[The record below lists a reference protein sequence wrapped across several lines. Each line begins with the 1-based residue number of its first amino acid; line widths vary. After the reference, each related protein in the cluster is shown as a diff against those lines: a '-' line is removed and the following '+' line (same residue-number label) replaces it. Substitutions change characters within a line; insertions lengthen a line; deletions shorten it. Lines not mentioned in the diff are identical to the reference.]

1 MISNLLEENPY
12 ISTKKLAK
20 KFNIDKKTV
29 KKVLIEELLMVKVY
43 FKCIPW
49 TLTATIRAKAH

>member
-29 KKVLIEELLMVKVY
+29 KKVLIEELLMVKV
-43 FKCIPW
+43 
-49 TLTATIRAKAH
+49 